1 MRGKSASEMLS
12 ALRGHLMLLGA
23 AVLWGCNAPMIK
35 DLQGLGVPALVVADM
50 RAVGAAVAFWV
61 MSLFVGG
68 GERVSVSMLGRL
80 CVAGILCI
88 VLNQVLFTV
97 GVNYTSPIDATVIST
112 MLPIVTMIFAA
123 IILKESITGMKVVGI
138 AVGAA
143 GALTLVFGGGG
154 SSVGGGLVGDA
165 LCFTAQVSCAL
176 YMVIFSNTIHRYSV
190 VTLMK
195 WLFLFSAIIVTMVT
209 WPSVV
214 AVDYASLPLK
224 AWGEMLFIVFGGG
237 GSSVGGG
244 LVGDALCFTAQV
256 SCALYMVIFSN
267 TIHRYSV
274 VTLMKWLFLFSAII
288 VTMVTWPS
296 VVAVDYASLPLKAWG
311 EMLFIVF
318 GGTFVSYIF
327 FTGGQKLLRPTVVS
341 MYNYV
346 QPIVATVLSVAM
358 GVGSFG
364 VGKVISMAMVF
375 AGVYIVTH
383 AKNSTAKG

>member
-1 MRGKSASEMLS
+1 MRGKSTSEMLS

-61 MSLFVGG
+61 MSLFVDG

-154 SSVGGGLVGDA
+154 SSVGGGL
-165 LCFTAQVSCAL
+165 L
-176 YMVIFSNTIHRYSV
+176 
-190 VTLMK
+190 
-195 WLFLFSAIIVTMVT
+195 
-209 WPSVV
+209 
-214 AVDYASLPLK
+214 
-224 AWGEMLFIVFGGG
+224 
-237 GSSVGGG
+237 
-244 LVGDALCFTAQV
+244 GDALCFTAQV

-358 GVGSFG
+358 GVGTFG

>member
-1 MRGKSASEMLS
+1 MRGKSTSEMLS

-112 MLPIVTMIFAA
+112 MLPIVTMVFAA

-154 SSVGGGLVGDA
+154 SSVGGGL
-165 LCFTAQVSCAL
+165 L
-176 YMVIFSNTIHRYSV
+176 
-190 VTLMK
+190 
-195 WLFLFSAIIVTMVT
+195 
-209 WPSVV
+209 
-214 AVDYASLPLK
+214 
-224 AWGEMLFIVFGGG
+224 
-237 GSSVGGG
+237 
-244 LVGDALCFTAQV
+244 GDALCFTAQV

-358 GVGSFG
+358 GVGTFG
-364 VGKVISMAMVF
+364 VGKVTSMAMVF

>member
-154 SSVGGGLVGDA
+154 SSAGGGLLGDA

-190 VTLMK
+190 VTLLK
-195 WLFLFSAIIVTMVT
+195 WLFF
-209 WPSVV
+209 
-214 AVDYASLPLK
+214 
-224 AWGEMLFIVFGGG
+224 
-237 GSSVGGG
+237 
-244 LVGDALCFTAQV
+244 
-256 SCALYMVIFSN
+256 
-267 TIHRYSV
+267 
-274 VTLMKWLFLFSAII
+274 FSAII

-318 GGTFVSYIF
+318 GGTFV
-327 FTGGQKLLRPTVVS
+327 
-341 MYNYV
+341 
-346 QPIVATVLSVAM
+346 
-358 GVGSFG
+358 
-364 VGKVISMAMVF
+364 
-375 AGVYIVTH
+375 
-383 AKNSTAKG
+383 

>member
-1 MRGKSASEMLS
+1 MRGKSTSEMLS

-112 MLPIVTMIFAA
+112 MLPIVTMIFTA

-143 GALTLVFGGGG
+143 GALTLVF
-154 SSVGGGLVGDA
+154 
-165 LCFTAQVSCAL
+165 
-176 YMVIFSNTIHRYSV
+176 
-190 VTLMK
+190 
-195 WLFLFSAIIVTMVT
+195 
-209 WPSVV
+209 
-214 AVDYASLPLK
+214 
-224 AWGEMLFIVFGGG
+224 GG

-358 GVGSFG
+358 GVGTFG
-364 VGKVISMAMVF
+364 VGKVTSMAMVF

>member
-1 MRGKSASEMLS
+1 MRGKSTSEMLS

-154 SSVGGGLVGDA
+154 SSAGGGL
-165 LCFTAQVSCAL
+165 L
-176 YMVIFSNTIHRYSV
+176 
-190 VTLMK
+190 
-195 WLFLFSAIIVTMVT
+195 
-209 WPSVV
+209 
-214 AVDYASLPLK
+214 
-224 AWGEMLFIVFGGG
+224 
-237 GSSVGGG
+237 
-244 LVGDALCFTAQV
+244 GDALCFTAQV

-358 GVGSFG
+358 GVGTFG
-364 VGKVISMAMVF
+364 VGKVTSMAMVF

>member
-1 MRGKSASEMLS
+1 MRGKSTSEMLS

-61 MSLFVGG
+61 MSLFVDG

-154 SSVGGGLVGDA
+154 SSVGGGL
-165 LCFTAQVSCAL
+165 L
-176 YMVIFSNTIHRYSV
+176 
-190 VTLMK
+190 
-195 WLFLFSAIIVTMVT
+195 
-209 WPSVV
+209 
-214 AVDYASLPLK
+214 
-224 AWGEMLFIVFGGG
+224 
-237 GSSVGGG
+237 
-244 LVGDALCFTAQV
+244 GDALCFTAQV

-327 FTGGQKLLRPTVVS
+327 FTDGQKLLRPTVVS

-358 GVGSFG
+358 GVGTFG
-364 VGKVISMAMVF
+364 VGKVTSMAMVF

>member
-1 MRGKSASEMLS
+1 MRGKSTSEMLS

-112 MLPIVTMIFAA
+112 MLPIVTMVFAA

-154 SSVGGGLVGDA
+154 SSAGGGLLGDA

-195 WLFLFSAIIVTMVT
+195 WLFLS
-209 WPSVV
+209 
-214 AVDYASLPLK
+214 
-224 AWGEMLFIVFGGG
+224 
-237 GSSVGGG
+237 
-244 LVGDALCFTAQV
+244 
-256 SCALYMVIFSN
+256 
-267 TIHRYSV
+267 
-274 VTLMKWLFLFSAII
+274 SAII

-358 GVGSFG
+358 GVGTFG

>member
-1 MRGKSASEMLS
+1 MRGKSTSEMLS

-154 SSVGGGLVGDA
+154 SSAGGGLLGDA

-190 VTLMK
+190 VALMK

-209 WPSVV
+209 WPLVV

-224 AWGEMLFIVFGGG
+224 AWGEM
-237 GSSVGGG
+237 
-244 LVGDALCFTAQV
+244 
-256 SCALYMVIFSN
+256 M
-267 TIHRYSV
+267 
-274 VTLMKWLFLFSAII
+274 
-288 VTMVTWPS
+288 
-296 VVAVDYASLPLKAWG
+296 
-311 EMLFIVF
+311 FIVF

-375 AGVYIVTH
+375 VGVYIVTH

>member
-1 MRGKSASEMLS
+1 MRGKSTSEMLS

-154 SSVGGGLVGDA
+154 SSA
-165 LCFTAQVSCAL
+165 
-176 YMVIFSNTIHRYSV
+176 
-190 VTLMK
+190 
-195 WLFLFSAIIVTMVT
+195 
-209 WPSVV
+209 
-214 AVDYASLPLK
+214 
-224 AWGEMLFIVFGGG
+224 
-237 GSSVGGG
+237 GGG

-318 GGTFVSYIF
+318 GGTFLSYIF

-358 GVGSFG
+358 GVGTFG

>member
-1 MRGKSASEMLS
+1 MRGKSTSEMLS

-190 VTLMK
+190 L
-195 WLFLFSAIIVTMVT
+195 
-209 WPSVV
+209 
-214 AVDYASLPLK
+214 
-224 AWGEMLFIVFGGG
+224 
-237 GSSVGGG
+237 
-244 LVGDALCFTAQV
+244 
-256 SCALYMVIFSN
+256 
-267 TIHRYSV
+267 
-274 VTLMKWLFLFSAII
+274 TLMKWLFLFSAII

-358 GVGSFG
+358 GVGTFG
-364 VGKVISMAMVF
+364 VGKVTSMAMVF

>member
-1 MRGKSASEMLS
+1 MLS

-112 MLPIVTMIFAA
+112 MLPIVTMVFAA

-143 GALTLVFGGGG
+143 GALTLVFGGG
-154 SSVGGGLVGDA
+154 SSVGGGL
-165 LCFTAQVSCAL
+165 L
-176 YMVIFSNTIHRYSV
+176 
-190 VTLMK
+190 
-195 WLFLFSAIIVTMVT
+195 
-209 WPSVV
+209 
-214 AVDYASLPLK
+214 
-224 AWGEMLFIVFGGG
+224 
-237 GSSVGGG
+237 
-244 LVGDALCFTAQV
+244 GDALCFTAQV

-358 GVGSFG
+358 GVGTFG

>member
-1 MRGKSASEMLS
+1 MRGKSTSEMLS

-112 MLPIVTMIFAA
+112 MLPIVTMVFAA

-154 SSVGGGLVGDA
+154 SSA
-165 LCFTAQVSCAL
+165 
-176 YMVIFSNTIHRYSV
+176 
-190 VTLMK
+190 
-195 WLFLFSAIIVTMVT
+195 
-209 WPSVV
+209 
-214 AVDYASLPLK
+214 
-224 AWGEMLFIVFGGG
+224 
-237 GSSVGGG
+237 GGG

-358 GVGSFG
+358 GVGTFG

>member
-1 MRGKSASEMLS
+1 MRGKSTSEMLS

-112 MLPIVTMIFAA
+112 MLPIVTMVFAA

-143 GALTLVFGGGG
+143 GALTL
-154 SSVGGGLVGDA
+154 
-165 LCFTAQVSCAL
+165 
-176 YMVIFSNTIHRYSV
+176 
-190 VTLMK
+190 
-195 WLFLFSAIIVTMVT
+195 
-209 WPSVV
+209 
-214 AVDYASLPLK
+214 
-224 AWGEMLFIVFGGG
+224 VFGGG

-358 GVGSFG
+358 GVGTFG
-364 VGKVISMAMVF
+364 VGKVTSMAMVF
-375 AGVYIVTH
+375 VGVYIVTH

>member
-1 MRGKSASEMLS
+1 MRGKSTSEMLS

-143 GALTLVFGGGG
+143 GALTLVFGGG
-154 SSVGGGLVGDA
+154 
-165 LCFTAQVSCAL
+165 
-176 YMVIFSNTIHRYSV
+176 
-190 VTLMK
+190 
-195 WLFLFSAIIVTMVT
+195 
-209 WPSVV
+209 
-214 AVDYASLPLK
+214 
-224 AWGEMLFIVFGGG
+224 
-237 GSSVGGG
+237 SSVGGG

-318 GGTFVSYIF
+318 GGTFLSYIF

-358 GVGSFG
+358 GVGTFG

>member
-1 MRGKSASEMLS
+1 MRGKSTSEMLS

-112 MLPIVTMIFAA
+112 MLPIVTMVFAA

-143 GALTLVFGGGG
+143 GALTL
-154 SSVGGGLVGDA
+154 
-165 LCFTAQVSCAL
+165 
-176 YMVIFSNTIHRYSV
+176 
-190 VTLMK
+190 
-195 WLFLFSAIIVTMVT
+195 
-209 WPSVV
+209 
-214 AVDYASLPLK
+214 
-224 AWGEMLFIVFGGG
+224 VFGGG

>member
-1 MRGKSASEMLS
+1 MRGKSTSEMLS

-112 MLPIVTMIFAA
+112 MLPIVTMVFAA

-143 GALTLVFGGGG
+143 GALTLVFGGG

-165 LCFTAQVSCAL
+165 LCFTAQVC
-176 YMVIFSNTIHRYSV
+176 
-190 VTLMK
+190 
-195 WLFLFSAIIVTMVT
+195 
-209 WPSVV
+209 
-214 AVDYASLPLK
+214 
-224 AWGEMLFIVFGGG
+224 
-237 GSSVGGG
+237 
-244 LVGDALCFTAQV
+244 
-256 SCALYMVIFSN
+256 CALYMVIFSN

-358 GVGSFG
+358 GVGTFG
-364 VGKVISMAMVF
+364 VGKVISMTMVF

>member
-1 MRGKSASEMLS
+1 MRGKSTSEMLS

-123 IILKESITGMKVVGI
+123 IILKESITGMNVVGI

-143 GALTLVFGGGG
+143 GALTLVF
-154 SSVGGGLVGDA
+154 
-165 LCFTAQVSCAL
+165 
-176 YMVIFSNTIHRYSV
+176 
-190 VTLMK
+190 
-195 WLFLFSAIIVTMVT
+195 
-209 WPSVV
+209 
-214 AVDYASLPLK
+214 
-224 AWGEMLFIVFGGG
+224 GG

>member
-1 MRGKSASEMLS
+1 MRGKSTSEMLS

-112 MLPIVTMIFAA
+112 MLPIVTMVFAA

-154 SSVGGGLVGDA
+154 SSAGGGL
-165 LCFTAQVSCAL
+165 
-176 YMVIFSNTIHRYSV
+176 I
-190 VTLMK
+190 
-195 WLFLFSAIIVTMVT
+195 
-209 WPSVV
+209 
-214 AVDYASLPLK
+214 
-224 AWGEMLFIVFGGG
+224 
-237 GSSVGGG
+237 
-244 LVGDALCFTAQV
+244 GDALCFTAQV

>member
-1 MRGKSASEMLS
+1 MRGKSTSEMLS

-224 AWGEMLFIVFGGG
+224 AWGEMLFIVFGG
-237 GSSVGGG
+237 
-244 LVGDALCFTAQV
+244 
-256 SCALYMVIFSN
+256 
-267 TIHRYSV
+267 
-274 VTLMKWLFLFSAII
+274 
-288 VTMVTWPS
+288 
-296 VVAVDYASLPLKAWG
+296 
-311 EMLFIVF
+311 
-318 GGTFVSYIF
+318 TFVSYIF

-358 GVGSFG
+358 GVGTFG
-364 VGKVISMAMVF
+364 VGKVTSMAMVF
-375 AGVYIVTH
+375 VGVYIVTH

>member
-1 MRGKSASEMLS
+1 MRGKSTSEMLS

-214 AVDYASLPLK
+214 AVDYASP
-224 AWGEMLFIVFGGG
+224 
-237 GSSVGGG
+237 
-244 LVGDALCFTAQV
+244 
-256 SCALYMVIFSN
+256 
-267 TIHRYSV
+267 
-274 VTLMKWLFLFSAII
+274 
-288 VTMVTWPS
+288 
-296 VVAVDYASLPLKAWG
+296 PLKAWG

-358 GVGSFG
+358 GVGTFG

>member
-1 MRGKSASEMLS
+1 MRGKSTSEMLS

-154 SSVGGGLVGDA
+154 SSAGGGL
-165 LCFTAQVSCAL
+165 
-176 YMVIFSNTIHRYSV
+176 I
-190 VTLMK
+190 
-195 WLFLFSAIIVTMVT
+195 
-209 WPSVV
+209 
-214 AVDYASLPLK
+214 
-224 AWGEMLFIVFGGG
+224 
-237 GSSVGGG
+237 
-244 LVGDALCFTAQV
+244 GDALCFTAQV

>member
-1 MRGKSASEMLS
+1 MLS

-143 GALTLVFGGGG
+143 GALTLVFGGG
-154 SSVGGGLVGDA
+154 
-165 LCFTAQVSCAL
+165 
-176 YMVIFSNTIHRYSV
+176 
-190 VTLMK
+190 
-195 WLFLFSAIIVTMVT
+195 
-209 WPSVV
+209 
-214 AVDYASLPLK
+214 
-224 AWGEMLFIVFGGG
+224 
-237 GSSVGGG
+237 SSVGGG

-327 FTGGQKLLRPTVVS
+327 FTDGQKLLRPTVVS

-358 GVGSFG
+358 GVGTFG
-364 VGKVISMAMVF
+364 VGKVTSMAMVF

>member
-1 MRGKSASEMLS
+1 MRGKSTSEMLS

-112 MLPIVTMIFAA
+112 MLPIVTMVFAA

-224 AWGEMLFIVFGGG
+224 AWGEML
-237 GSSVGGG
+237 S
-244 LVGDALCFTAQV
+244 
-256 SCALYMVIFSN
+256 
-267 TIHRYSV
+267 
-274 VTLMKWLFLFSAII
+274 
-288 VTMVTWPS
+288 
-296 VVAVDYASLPLKAWG
+296 
-311 EMLFIVF
+311 IVF

-358 GVGSFG
+358 GVGTFG

>member
-1 MRGKSASEMLS
+1 MRGKSTSEMLS

-224 AWGEMLFIVFGGG
+224 AWGEMLFIVFGG
-237 GSSVGGG
+237 
-244 LVGDALCFTAQV
+244 
-256 SCALYMVIFSN
+256 
-267 TIHRYSV
+267 
-274 VTLMKWLFLFSAII
+274 
-288 VTMVTWPS
+288 
-296 VVAVDYASLPLKAWG
+296 
-311 EMLFIVF
+311 
-318 GGTFVSYIF
+318 TFVSYIF

-383 AKNSTAKG
+383 AKKSTAKG

>member
-1 MRGKSASEMLS
+1 MRGKSTSEMLS

-154 SSVGGGLVGDA
+154 SSA
-165 LCFTAQVSCAL
+165 
-176 YMVIFSNTIHRYSV
+176 
-190 VTLMK
+190 
-195 WLFLFSAIIVTMVT
+195 
-209 WPSVV
+209 
-214 AVDYASLPLK
+214 
-224 AWGEMLFIVFGGG
+224 
-237 GSSVGGG
+237 GGG

-327 FTGGQKLLRPTVVS
+327 FTDGQKLLRPTVVS

-358 GVGSFG
+358 GVGTFG

>member
-1 MRGKSASEMLS
+1 MRGKSTSEMLS

-143 GALTLVFGGGG
+143 GALTLVFGGG
-154 SSVGGGLVGDA
+154 
-165 LCFTAQVSCAL
+165 
-176 YMVIFSNTIHRYSV
+176 
-190 VTLMK
+190 
-195 WLFLFSAIIVTMVT
+195 
-209 WPSVV
+209 
-214 AVDYASLPLK
+214 
-224 AWGEMLFIVFGGG
+224 
-237 GSSVGGG
+237 SSVGGG

-358 GVGSFG
+358 GVGTFG

>member
-1 MRGKSASEMLS
+1 MRGKSTSEMLS

-224 AWGEMLFIVFGGG
+224 AWGEM
-237 GSSVGGG
+237 
-244 LVGDALCFTAQV
+244 
-256 SCALYMVIFSN
+256 M
-267 TIHRYSV
+267 
-274 VTLMKWLFLFSAII
+274 
-288 VTMVTWPS
+288 
-296 VVAVDYASLPLKAWG
+296 
-311 EMLFIVF
+311 FIVF

-358 GVGSFG
+358 GVGTFG

-375 AGVYIVTH
+375 VGVYIVTH

>member
-1 MRGKSASEMLS
+1 MLS

-143 GALTLVFGGGG
+143 GALTLVFGGG
-154 SSVGGGLVGDA
+154 
-165 LCFTAQVSCAL
+165 
-176 YMVIFSNTIHRYSV
+176 
-190 VTLMK
+190 
-195 WLFLFSAIIVTMVT
+195 
-209 WPSVV
+209 
-214 AVDYASLPLK
+214 
-224 AWGEMLFIVFGGG
+224 
-237 GSSVGGG
+237 SSVGGG

-358 GVGSFG
+358 GVGTFG

-375 AGVYIVTH
+375 VGVYIVTH

>member
-1 MRGKSASEMLS
+1 MRGKSTSEMLS

-112 MLPIVTMIFAA
+112 MLPIVTMVFAA

-154 SSVGGGLVGDA
+154 SSAGGGLLGDA

-224 AWGEMLFIVFGGG
+224 AWGEM
-237 GSSVGGG
+237 
-244 LVGDALCFTAQV
+244 
-256 SCALYMVIFSN
+256 M
-267 TIHRYSV
+267 
-274 VTLMKWLFLFSAII
+274 
-288 VTMVTWPS
+288 
-296 VVAVDYASLPLKAWG
+296 
-311 EMLFIVF
+311 FIVF

>member
-1 MRGKSASEMLS
+1 MRGKSTSEMLS

-35 DLQGLGVPALVVADM
+35 NLQGLGVPALVVADM

-68 GERVSVSMLGRL
+68 GERVSLSMLGRL

-224 AWGEMLFIVFGGG
+224 AWGEMLFIVFGG
-237 GSSVGGG
+237 
-244 LVGDALCFTAQV
+244 
-256 SCALYMVIFSN
+256 
-267 TIHRYSV
+267 
-274 VTLMKWLFLFSAII
+274 
-288 VTMVTWPS
+288 
-296 VVAVDYASLPLKAWG
+296 
-311 EMLFIVF
+311 
-318 GGTFVSYIF
+318 TFVSYIF

-358 GVGSFG
+358 GVGTFG

-375 AGVYIVTH
+375 VGVYIVTY

>member
-1 MRGKSASEMLS
+1 MLS

-143 GALTLVFGGGG
+143 GALTLVFGGG
-154 SSVGGGLVGDA
+154 
-165 LCFTAQVSCAL
+165 
-176 YMVIFSNTIHRYSV
+176 
-190 VTLMK
+190 
-195 WLFLFSAIIVTMVT
+195 
-209 WPSVV
+209 
-214 AVDYASLPLK
+214 
-224 AWGEMLFIVFGGG
+224 
-237 GSSVGGG
+237 SSVGGG

-358 GVGSFG
+358 GVGTFG
-364 VGKVISMAMVF
+364 VGKVISMTMVF

>member
-1 MRGKSASEMLS
+1 MLS

-224 AWGEMLFIVFGGG
+224 AWGEMLFIVFGG
-237 GSSVGGG
+237 
-244 LVGDALCFTAQV
+244 
-256 SCALYMVIFSN
+256 
-267 TIHRYSV
+267 
-274 VTLMKWLFLFSAII
+274 
-288 VTMVTWPS
+288 
-296 VVAVDYASLPLKAWG
+296 
-311 EMLFIVF
+311 
-318 GGTFVSYIF
+318 TFVSYIF
-327 FTGGQKLLRPTVVS
+327 FTGGQKLLRPTVES

-358 GVGSFG
+358 GVGTFG

-375 AGVYIVTH
+375 VGVYIVTH

>member
-1 MRGKSASEMLS
+1 MRGKSTSEMLS

-154 SSVGGGLVGDA
+154 SSVGGGLIGDA

-224 AWGEMLFIVFGGG
+224 AWGEM
-237 GSSVGGG
+237 
-244 LVGDALCFTAQV
+244 
-256 SCALYMVIFSN
+256 M
-267 TIHRYSV
+267 
-274 VTLMKWLFLFSAII
+274 
-288 VTMVTWPS
+288 
-296 VVAVDYASLPLKAWG
+296 
-311 EMLFIVF
+311 FIVF

>member
-1 MRGKSASEMLS
+1 MRGKSTSEMLS

-154 SSVGGGLVGDA
+154 SSAGGGLVGDA

-176 YMVIFSNTIHRYSV
+176 YMVIFSNTIHRY
-190 VTLMK
+190 T
-195 WLFLFSAIIVTMVT
+195 
-209 WPSVV
+209 
-214 AVDYASLPLK
+214 
-224 AWGEMLFIVFGGG
+224 
-237 GSSVGGG
+237 
-244 LVGDALCFTAQV
+244 
-256 SCALYMVIFSN
+256 
-267 TIHRYSV
+267 V

-358 GVGSFG
+358 GVGTFG
-364 VGKVISMAMVF
+364 VGKVTSMAMVF

>member
-1 MRGKSASEMLS
+1 MRGKSTSEMLS

-112 MLPIVTMIFAA
+112 MLPIVTMVFAA

-224 AWGEMLFIVFGGG
+224 AWGEM
-237 GSSVGGG
+237 
-244 LVGDALCFTAQV
+244 
-256 SCALYMVIFSN
+256 M
-267 TIHRYSV
+267 
-274 VTLMKWLFLFSAII
+274 
-288 VTMVTWPS
+288 
-296 VVAVDYASLPLKAWG
+296 
-311 EMLFIVF
+311 FIVF

-358 GVGSFG
+358 GVGTFG

>member
-1 MRGKSASEMLS
+1 MLS

-138 AVGAA
+138 AVGAS
-143 GALTLVFGGGG
+143 GALTLVFGGGD
-154 SSVGGGLVGDA
+154 SSAGGGLVGDA

-224 AWGEMLFIVFGGG
+224 AWGEM
-237 GSSVGGG
+237 
-244 LVGDALCFTAQV
+244 
-256 SCALYMVIFSN
+256 M
-267 TIHRYSV
+267 
-274 VTLMKWLFLFSAII
+274 
-288 VTMVTWPS
+288 
-296 VVAVDYASLPLKAWG
+296 
-311 EMLFIVF
+311 FIVF

-358 GVGSFG
+358 GMGSFG

>member
-112 MLPIVTMIFAA
+112 MLPIVTMVFAA

-224 AWGEMLFIVFGGG
+224 AWGEM
-237 GSSVGGG
+237 
-244 LVGDALCFTAQV
+244 
-256 SCALYMVIFSN
+256 M
-267 TIHRYSV
+267 
-274 VTLMKWLFLFSAII
+274 
-288 VTMVTWPS
+288 
-296 VVAVDYASLPLKAWG
+296 
-311 EMLFIVF
+311 FIVF

-358 GVGSFG
+358 GVGTFG